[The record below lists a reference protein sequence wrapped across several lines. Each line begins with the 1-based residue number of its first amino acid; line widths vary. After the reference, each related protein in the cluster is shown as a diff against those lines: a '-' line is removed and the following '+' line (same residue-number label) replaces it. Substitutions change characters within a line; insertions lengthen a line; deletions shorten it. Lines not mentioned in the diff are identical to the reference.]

1 MFIYENWR
9 FNVNNIVPDVFEKIW
24 KIKEKINK
32 KPICLRLFKYLII
45 GTLVRHITTNII
57 AKNEPNRMKLL
68 KGIKIIPFLIINI
81 IGNIILIIKR
91 RLN

>member
-1 MFIYENWR
+1 MH
-9 FNVNNIVPDVFEKIW
+9 
-24 KIKEKINK
+24 KEKINK

-68 KGIKIIPFLIINI
+68 KGIKNVTTIITINAKI
-81 IGNIILIIKR
+81 FVLGSSL
-91 RLN
+91 